1 MVITAT
7 DTNSASTTDSR
18 TVVVANTNDAPT
30 IANSLSDATIA
41 EDSPYSLDVSGM
53 CTDVDTGDT
62 MAYTMS
68 GNPSTLAISS
78 GIISGT
84 PLQADIGSHAITV
97 VCTDSG
103 SASASDS
110 FTLFVTNVNDAP
122 DFTSTALTAVDEDS
136 AYSYTA
142 VAADEDGDLSH

>member
-1 MVITAT
+1 MT
-7 DTNSASTTDSR
+7 
-18 TVVVANTNDAPT
+18 
-30 IANSLSDATIA
+30 
-41 EDSPYSLDVSGM
+41 
-53 CTDVDTGDT
+53 
-62 MAYTMS
+62 YTMS
-68 GNPSTLAISS
+68 GNPSTLSIAS

-97 VCTDSG
+97 DCTDSG

-122 DFTSTALTAVDEDS
+122 DFTSTAVIAVDEDA

-142 VAADEDGDLSH
+142 AATDEDGDTVTLVGTTIPSWLSFDEGLDANGDGDFDDPGEDNNNDGDYTDAATPGVDNNGD